1 MPPQDGGERA
11 THTPEQSAPPCIGSQ
26 SSLGSSMQTSS
37 SPSHGV
43 PRKPPH
49 GAPVGFGPV
58 VGVGILG
65 ERAMTGGGNNGSRK
79 TQIPEQSRPPLF
91 GSQLSLGLS
100 MQVWPASGQ
109 GNPPMPPQNEP
120 SFTTHMPGQSARGS
134 QLGVLG
140 LGTQVWPAPQGG
152 SPRLPQSVG
161 VGMGVEVEVGVNFGQ
176 NCLTE
181 G

>member
-11 THTPEQSAPPCIGSQ
+11 THTPGQSAPPCIGSQ

-37 SPSHGV
+37 SLSHGV

-58 VGVGILG
+58 VGVGILR
-65 ERAMTGGGNNGSRK
+65 ERATTGGGNNGSRK
-79 TQIPEQSRPPLF
+79 AQIPEQSRPPLF

-120 SFTTHMPGQSARGS
+120 SLTAHMPGQSARGS

-140 LGTQVWPAPQGG
+140 LGTQVWPAAQGG
-152 SPRLPQSVG
+152 SPRLPQIVG
-161 VGMGVEVEVGVNFGQ
+161 VGVGVEVEVGVNFGQ
-176 NCLTE
+176 NCLVE